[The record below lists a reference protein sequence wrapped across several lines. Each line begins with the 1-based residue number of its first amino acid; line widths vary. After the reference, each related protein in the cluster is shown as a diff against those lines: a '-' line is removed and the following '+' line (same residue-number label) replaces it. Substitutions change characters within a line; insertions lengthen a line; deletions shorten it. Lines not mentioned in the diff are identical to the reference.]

1 MALAPSKWIN
11 ELQDMLTYHIDSRQE
26 LDIFSYRKI
35 VTQAEKIPHEP
46 LRLMI
51 LGLVSGAAGKHDD
64 ALHFFKQ
71 GVKYR
76 DDIVARNYLSYLS
89 HTGQYELYREDAVR
103 LAKEMD
109 SLPLFVRAR
118 NAAYASGDGELSL
131 FFARRAMT
139 MIGDDQA
146 RERMERESKVR
157 DGMLND
163 FIRVTSLSTEEISA
177 LTLIVAGVARKYGV
191 LAVAHDYY
199 TSDDGD
205 AAIICDVLCL
215 DSDTIS
221 DMDIDVA
228 TELAM
233 NETFSDKNITAWFRG
248 RDKSEVAATL

>member
-1 MALAPSKWIN
+1 MALALNKWIN
-11 ELQDMLTYHIDSRQE
+11 DLQDLLTYHIDSRQE

-35 VTQAEKIPHEP
+35 VTQAEKIPDEP

-64 ALHFFKQ
+64 ALKFFKE

-76 DDIVARNYLSYLS
+76 DDVVARNYLSYLS

-109 SLPLFVRAR
+109 SFPLFIRAR

-146 RERMERESKVR
+146 RERMESEVKVR
-157 DGMLND
+157 DRMLND
-163 FIRVTSLSTEEISA
+163 FIRVTNLNTDEISA
-177 LTLIVAGVARKYGV
+177 LTLTVAGVARKYGV

-215 DSDTIS
+215 DDDTIS
-221 DMDIDVA
+221 DMDIEIA
-228 TELAM
+228 TELAVSD
-233 NETFSDKNITAWFRG
+233 TFSDKNLTAWFRG
-248 RDKSEVAATL
+248 KDKSEVAASL